1 VSDDQFSQAQHAA
14 RREAVPAVLA
24 VVLLDALLAYVSA
37 WRGWH
42 LYQSSDWWAWLAVAV
57 PALLLAGVFVMG
69 LGNLG
74 VSGEHR
80 RDVAIGLLALVA
92 LGNFVGILLVVVSLL
107 NGGKDMTGAQL
118 LMSAAVVLTVNII
131 TFALAFWEI
140 DSGGPVQRAVEPDR
154 KLPDFQFPQDD
165 NPNLAPEGW
174 KPSLGSYLYVGL
186 TNSIAFSP
194 TDTMP
199 LTRWAKLSM
208 GAESV
213 IAIVSLLVVAARAVN
228 ILGGG

>member
-1 VSDDQFSQAQHAA
+1 MTRQSRG
-14 RREAVPAVLA
+14 RRIVLSRSEAPPRSFV
-24 VVLLDALLAYVSA
+24 VSA
-37 WRGWH
+37 CR
-42 LYQSSDWWAWLAVAV
+42 SSGVITATD
-57 PALLLAGVFVMG
+57 AGGFD
-69 LGNLG
+69 L
-74 VSGEHR
+74 SGPNWK
-80 RDVAIGLLALVA
+80 I
-92 LGNFVGILLVVVSLL
+92 
-107 NGGKDMTGAQL
+107 
-118 LMSAAVVLTVNII
+118 
-131 TFALAFWEI
+131 
-140 DSGGPVQRAVEPDR
+140 P
-154 KLPDFQFPQDD
+154 
-165 NPNLAPEGW
+165 NPNLAPPGW